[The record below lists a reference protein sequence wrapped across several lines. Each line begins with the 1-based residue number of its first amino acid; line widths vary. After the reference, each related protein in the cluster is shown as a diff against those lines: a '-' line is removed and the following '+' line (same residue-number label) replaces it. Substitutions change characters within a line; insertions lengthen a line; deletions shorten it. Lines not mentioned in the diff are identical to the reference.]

1 MSLLPKRTPN
11 PANRGAAT
19 ELIAEICRDKRMPIE
34 AFMQFRPTV
43 TTRGRMNQPV
53 ARVPVYDEHGETHS
67 HFDLAPG
74 GRGRFARGESM
85 EGVFFPG
92 RLPEE
97 GEQWLIVERV
107 SDAAALL
114 GLGFNAAGVPI
125 SLVPEKH
132 GPLFR
137 GVDAVIVPD
146 LDQVAEQNAHQ
157 FGRILDG
164 VAKSVRIARIPGELK
179 DTAGDNV
186 RDVLNRIDGHDA
198 VRRAVADAIP
208 WQPGESESDAGDGR
222 PEVLLTLN
230 EGEVAEQVVAHLGD
244 LGWETPWVPERL
256 RETVKVYTRGGTLV
270 DAIESEDGPNRG
282 QLIIRPL
289 PTSITRERIT
299 QSCHLVI
306 EKPATKGVA
315 MVPCRP
321 PKWLIDAVHDRG
333 WFDGKIRALTGVIQA
348 PTLRQDGSIYQT
360 PGYDPATRLIYRPG
374 GKFPSVPEQPTQ
386 DDARR
391 AISELLAVVSDFPF
405 LEPADKSAWLGLVLS
420 LIGRHCIAGCVPMFA
435 ITANVRGAGKSLLVD
450 AASWIAYGR
459 PAARKTFTRDEA
471 ELRKVIT
478 AVAIEATP
486 SVLFDNVD
494 QQIGG
499 AALDAALTAETWSDR
514 ILGRSATTGELP
526 MNTIWSCT
534 GNNLAF
540 GSDAGRRVL
549 PIRLQSPLETPEDRG
564 DFHHADLLGWVR
576 DNRPRLAVAALTI
589 LRGYFVAGCPIQAS
603 GEWGSFTNW
612 SALVRSALV
621 WAGAADPLATRVAA
635 TANDDARE
643 LLAMLIVG
651 VEEADPDGKGVT
663 TNEIERLL
671 SHRTD
676 EMPPCP
682 TLAAAA
688 SEICGERFNARR
700 FGRRL
705 RSYIDRIWEGRKI
718 TCEKGHG
725 KVNRWAVRPANG
737 GFGGFGGFLESDPE
751 HGTECVLP
759 EGTASD
765 AHGTDANQEDQIPP
779 NPTNPPPSTLEPTD
793 YKCGKCGATLVRK
806 AETLEVNGWVNLD
819 CPTPGCK
826 HVKPV
831 RIMAVDSLVEPS
843 SRNTQKETSSG
854 IY

>member
-1 MSLLPKRTPN
+1 
-11 PANRGAAT
+11 
-19 ELIAEICRDKRMPIE
+19 
-34 AFMQFRPTV
+34 
-43 TTRGRMNQPV
+43 
-53 ARVPVYDEHGETHS
+53 
-67 HFDLAPG
+67 
-74 GRGRFARGESM
+74 
-85 EGVFFPG
+85 
-92 RLPEE
+92 
-97 GEQWLIVERV
+97 
-107 SDAAALL
+107 
-114 GLGFNAAGVPI
+114 
-125 SLVPEKH
+125 
-132 GPLFR
+132 
-137 GVDAVIVPD
+137 
-146 LDQVAEQNAHQ
+146 
-157 FGRILDG
+157 
-164 VAKSVRIARIPGELK
+164 
-179 DTAGDNV
+179 
-186 RDVLNRIDGHDA
+186 
-198 VRRAVADAIP
+198 
-208 WQPGESESDAGDGR
+208 
-222 PEVLLTLN
+222 
-230 EGEVAEQVVAHLGD
+230 
-244 LGWETPWVPERL
+244 
-256 RETVKVYTRGGTLV
+256 
-270 DAIESEDGPNRG
+270 
-282 QLIIRPL
+282 
-289 PTSITRERIT
+289 
-299 QSCHLVI
+299 
-306 EKPATKGVA
+306 
-315 MVPCRP
+315 
-321 PKWLIDAVHDRG
+321 
-333 WFDGKIRALTGVIQA
+333 
-348 PTLRQDGSIYQT
+348 
-360 PGYDPATRLIYRPG
+360 
-374 GKFPSVPEQPTQ
+374 
-386 DDARR
+386 
-391 AISELLAVVSDFPF
+391 
-405 LEPADKSAWLGLVLS
+405 
-420 LIGRHCIAGCVPMFA
+420 MFA